1 MSPDPSDDLAAV
13 MTAAAAAL
21 QAPIDLDK
29 TLEQLLASAIDTVP
43 GVSQASLSIT
53 TRDGRIE
60 TLAPTDQRVVQA
72 DRLQYELLEG
82 PCLEAALTEP
92 VVEALDLATDLRW
105 PQYGPAAASLGFGA
119 QIAFQFRAEPHTR
132 GALNLYADEPATLDA
147 ETRALGALFAGLVA
161 VAMGWAR
168 QDESM
173 NQALISRNVIGQA
186 VGIVMERY
194 TINPEQAFAFLV
206 RTSQDSNTKL
216 KTVAERI
223 VTDVINNAVTRRTE

>member
-1 MSPDPSDDLAAV
+1 MTPDPSDDLAAV

-29 TLEQLLASAIDTVP
+29 TLEQLLASALDTVP
-43 GVSQASLSIT
+43 GITQASLSLT

-60 TLAPTDQRVVQA
+60 TLAPTDQRVVEA

-92 VVEALDLATDLRW
+92 VVEALDLASDLRW
-105 PQYGPAAASLGFGA
+105 PRYGPAAAELGFGA
-119 QIAFQFRAEPHTR
+119 QIAFQFRAEPHAR
-132 GALNLYADEPATLDA
+132 GALNLYADEPHSLDSD
-147 ETRALGALFAGLVA
+147 TRALGALFAGLVA

-168 QDESM
+168 QDASM
-173 NQALISRNVIGQA
+173 SQALITRNVIGQA

-194 TINPEQAFAFLV
+194 TIDPDRAFAFVV

-216 KTVAERI
+216 KTIAERI
-223 VTDVINNAVTRRTE
+223 VADVIDRANARRAD